1 MLMPWVIFLIPVK
14 MSDYQFKKY
23 EEIRIEERKL
33 DTSNRKKAM
42 TGKGDSDSFL
52 TIIVS
57 FLDAME
63 ILYFQKV

>member
-1 MLMPWVIFLIPVK
+1 MMVPNKETGRLNKITQRDAYAMGNFVIPVK

-42 TGKGDSDSFL
+42 TGKGDSDIF
-52 TIIVS
+52 
-57 FLDAME
+57 
-63 ILYFQKV
+63 